1 MMRVGKI
8 EDDARVGLS
17 TTAIGEFLAE
27 VDRAVEAQASV
38 VVNVNVQRFEVSW
51 SVDDSNLAGLYEVV
65 YINQK
70 RARPQRVRYLTCHH

>member
-1 MMRVGKI
+1 MTL
-8 EDDARVGLS
+8 EWGLS

-65 YINQK
+65 CINQK
-70 RARPQRVRYLTCHH
+70 EPDLKESDILPVTTRCF